1 MIGWCPLAFSVDIIH
16 MNSQFIHCFIKPR
29 NGDGFECTFVY
40 GFNNP
45 SSRNELWSGL
55 KNIAGHMKSP
65 WILMG
70 DFNALS
76 EVEDR
81 VGSTVRNSEVAPM
94 RECLLTCELVDVKA
108 SGRHFTWNN
117 KQEGNDR
124 VFSRIDRV
132 IATHDWVDKYDM
144 AEASFLPEGN
154 YDHTPI
160 LLCVYPDEAQKRPF
174 KFHNMWCNHNSLLTT
189 VRQAWEGNVQG
200 SAMYKVCM
208 KLKKVKAALRNM
220 NKEGFGDV
228 EAAVI
233 KAQHELNKA
242 QDLLHRNPA
251 DSGYGKSEKE
261 ALLALKRAKKNQFAL
276 LQQQAKINWL
286 KCGDENTRV
295 FYQAIKQR
303 RTQNKIHAINRSD
316 GTWVDNK
323 RDVEVAFL
331 EYYENLF
338 ARKEQRQQVLET
350 LIDKGNKMTT
360 SHVQILNREFT
371 KDDVKRIIFS
381 IPDEKAP
388 GADGFNSKFFKHCWE
403 IVGDDI
409 TEDVLDFFSTGQLL
423 KVINVTTLTMIPKD
437 LVKLY
442 NRKTTR
448 ASCMMKLDLKKA
460 YDTISW
466 DFIRQ
471 MLTGVGFPSVFV
483 DKIMLCITT
492 PMFSIMINRSIYT
505 LLQGVQMFSNAS
517 GLEVNKNKSEVYYA
531 GMDDYEIQRVK
542 AVSGFSTGSLPF
554 KYLGVTI
561 SPLKMKQR
569 DCVELISKMVGRI
582 RVWSSRNLSFAARSQ
597 LVKSVLMSIHV
608 YWGQLFLFPKSMLRE
623 INSICR
629 NFLLSGSYNNSK
641 PVAVGWEDLCKEKK
655 AGGLGFRDIHI
666 WNLIAVSKLAWWVAQ
681 KKDNLWVKW
690 VSTVYIKEAAWDSYE
705 APITT
710 SWAWK
715 HICRAKNDLHEKLGV
730 VSG

>member
-40 GFNNP
+40 GFNDP
-45 SSRNELWSGL
+45 CSRNELWSGL
-55 KNIAGHMKSP
+55 KNIAGHRKSP

-70 DFNALS
+70 YFNALS
-76 EVEDR
+76 EVDDR
-81 VGSTVRNSEVAPM
+81 VGSNVRNSEVAPM
-94 RECLLTCELVDVKA
+94 RECLMTCELVDVKA

-189 VRQAWEGNVQG
+189 VRQAW
-200 SAMYKVCM
+200 KVCM

-228 EAAVI
+228 EAVVI

-251 DSGYGKSEKE
+251 DSGYGQSEKE

-286 KCGDENTRV
+286 KCGD
-295 FYQAIKQR
+295 
-303 RTQNKIHAINRSD
+303 
-316 GTWVDNK
+316 
-323 RDVEVAFL
+323 
-331 EYYENLF
+331 
-338 ARKEQRQQVLET
+338 
-350 LIDKGNKMTT
+350 
-360 SHVQILNREFT
+360 
-371 KDDVKRIIFS
+371 
-381 IPDEKAP
+381 
-388 GADGFNSKFFKHCWE
+388 
-403 IVGDDI
+403 DI
-409 TEDVLDFFSTGQLL
+409 TAAVLDFFSTGQLL
-423 KVINVTTLTMIPKD
+423 KVINVTTLTMIPKVRCPENVAEFRPIACCTILYKCITKLISERLNLILPEVVSCKQGAFVAGRSILHNIFTCQD

-466 DFIRQ
+466 DFVRQ
-471 MLTGVGFPSVFV
+471 MLTGVGFPSGFV

-492 PMFSIMINRSIYT
+492 PMFSIMINGSMCGFFKAQRG
-505 LLQGVQMFSNAS
+505 LRQG
-517 GLEVNKNKSEVYYA
+517 
-531 GMDDYEIQRVK
+531 D
-542 AVSGFSTGSLPF
+542 P
-554 KYLGVTI
+554 I
-561 SPLKMKQR
+561 SPLIFALCMDYLDRILSYVSEQHGFKYHSMCK
-569 DCVELISKMVGRI
+569 ELKLTH
-582 RVWSSRNLSFAARSQ
+582 LSFADDLLLFCHGDCSKVFRCS
-597 LVKSVLMSIHV
+597 LMH
-608 YWGQLFLFPKSMLRE
+608 
-623 INSICR
+623 
-629 NFLLSGSYNNSK
+629 
-641 PVAVGWEDLCKEKK
+641 
-655 AGGLGFRDIHI
+655 LG
-666 WNLIAVSKLAWWVAQ
+666 
-681 KKDNLWVKW
+681 
-690 VSTVYIKEAAWDSYE
+690 
-705 APITT
+705 
-710 SWAWK
+710 
-715 HICRAKNDLHEKLGV
+715 
-730 VSG
+730 